1 MAGTGMNE
9 ALQITEYKRE
19 VRKKSLMAEASGP
32 LSFQGGKK
40 MSP

>member
-9 ALQITEYKRE
+9 VFEFTAYKRE
-19 VRKKSLMAEASGP
+19 IRKKSLMAAALGP